1 MIYLDNSA
9 TTRAFDSVASVVQ
22 SALTQNYF
30 NASSPYKKALE
41 AEKAVN
47 AAAKTVASFLN
58 CRAEELIFT
67 SGGTESDN
75 TALLC
80 APAGSE
86 VIVSA
91 AEHHAVLNCQ
101 RALEARGCRFRLCPV
116 DNTGKVLPEILAG
129 MVNENTG
136 LVSIMHVNNE
146 TGTINDIAALT
157 SAVKQKNPHT
167 LFHSDGVQAFMH
179 ICANVKE
186 MGVDLYSI
194 SAHKL
199 HGPKGMGVLYIK
211 KGTPFCPYLFG
222 GGQQQGLRSGT
233 VNTPGILGFAKA
245 LEELKSAEA
254 FSAHLKKIKQE
265 YLRLLTA
272 LPDTQVLGSI
282 DDGAPNILSIAFC
295 GIKASTLQNALED
308 SLLLGKGSACTSR
321 SSKISHVLAAM
332 QIPQNTAES
341 AVRLSFGAFN
351 TAEEAEQA
359 ASLIKEKVEYLRK
372 YKRK

>member
-41 AEKAVN
+41 TEKAVN

-91 AEHHAVLNCQ
+91 TEHHAVLNCQ

-186 MGVDLYSI
+186 MGVDLYSV

-233 VNTPGILGFAKA
+233 VNTPAADSPVRYPSPWQYQCRCAEYFKHCLLRHKSLHPTKRIGGFAPFRQGFG
-245 LEELKSAEA
+245 LYQPLKQNQPCAGCHANSP
-254 FSAHLKKIKQE
+254 KYRGI
-265 YLRLLTA
+265 RR
-272 LPDTQVLGSI
+272 
-282 DDGAPNILSIAFC
+282 APEFW
-295 GIKASTLQNALED
+295 
-308 SLLLGKGSACTSR
+308 R
-321 SSKISHVLAAM
+321 
-332 QIPQNTAES
+332 
-341 AVRLSFGAFN
+341 F
-351 TAEEAEQA
+351 
-359 ASLIKEKVEYLRK
+359 
-372 YKRK
+372 

>member
-22 SALTQNYF
+22 EALTQNYF
-30 NASSPYKKALE
+30 NASSPYKKALDT
-41 AEKAVN
+41 EKAIES
-47 AAAKTVASFLN
+47 AAKTVAGALN
-58 CRAEELIFT
+58 CRPEELLFT

-86 VIVSA
+86 VVVSA

-101 RALEARGCRFRLCPV
+101 RLLEERGCKIQLCPV
-116 DNTGKVLPEILAG
+116 DSIGRVLPEILADR
-129 MVNENTG
+129 VNENTG

-146 TGTINDIAALT
+146 TGAVNDIAALV

-179 ICANVKE
+179 VCTDMKNLNA
-186 MGVDLYSI
+186 DLYSV

-199 HGPKGMGVLYIK
+199 HGPKGVGALYIK
-211 KGTPFCPYLFG
+211 KGTPFRPYLLG
-222 GGQQQGLRSGT
+222 GGQQRGLRSGT

-245 LEELKSAEA
+245 VEELKCPERFAAQLNE
-254 FSAHLKKIKQE
+254 IKQE
-265 YLRLLTA
+265 YLRRLTA
-272 LPDTQVLGSI
+272 LPDTQVLG
-282 DDGAPNILSIAFC
+282 DAAAGAPNILSIAFC
-295 GIKASTLQNALED
+295 GVKASTLQNALED
-308 SLLLGKGSACTSR
+308 SVILGKGSACTSR

-332 QIPQNTAES
+332 QIPPKVAES

-351 TAEEAEQA
+351 TTEEAAA
-359 ASLIKEKVEYLRK
+359 ASALIQEKVEYLRK